1 MLNNLFPNV
10 RPRRLRK
17 NKIIR
22 DLVSETR
29 LLKSKLIQPLFVSES
44 VAEKQPL
51 ESLQGQFL
59 FSRNAVFEE
68 IDELLNLGIKTIAL
82 FPNIS
87 DSLKDE
93 VGSNALDEKN
103 FVCKLVSEVKERFPE
118 VVLITDV
125 ALDPYTISGHDGII
139 KNGVVDNDLT
149 LEALERMSVNLAEA
163 GSDIIAPSDMMDGRI
178 GTIRKA
184 LEKSDNKDT
193 IILSYSAKYSSNFYG
208 PFREAI
214 GSKKTEGISKA
225 SYQMDKRNIEEALKE
240 AELDLQEGADILM
253 VKPGMPY
260 LDVISKLS
268 SNVNAPVFAYQVSG
282 EYAMLQ
288 QAIDKKIF
296 EHNVIPETLISLF
309 RAGSSSVITYYAKWV
324 AKNYDNIS

>member
-93 VGSNALDEKN
+93 VGTNALDEKN

-240 AELDLQEGADILM
+240 AELDLQECADILM
-253 VKPGMPY
+253 FKPGMPY

>member
-87 DSLKDE
+87 EGLKDE
-93 VGSNALDEKN
+93 VGTNALDEKN

>member
-29 LLKSKLIQPLFVSES
+29 LSKSKLIQPLFVSES

-68 IDELLNLGIKTIAL
+68 IDELLNLGIKTIDL

-87 DSLKDE
+87 ESLKDE

>member
-87 DSLKDE
+87 ESLKDE

-208 PFREAI
+208 PFREAV

>member
-17 NKIIR
+17 NKTIR
-22 DLVSETR
+22 DLVSETK

-44 VAEKQPL
+44 ISEKQPL
-51 ESLQGQFL
+51 ESMQGQFL
-59 FSRNAVFEE
+59 FSKNALLEE
-68 IDELLNLGIKTIAL
+68 IEYLQKIGINTIAL
-82 FPNIS
+82 FPNVS
-87 DSLKDE
+87 ESLKD
-93 VGSNALDEKN
+93 VNGTNAIDEKN
-103 FVCKLVSEVKERFPE
+103 FICKFVSEIKEHFPE
-118 VVLITDV
+118 VILITDV
-125 ALDPYTISGHDGII
+125 ALDPYTTSGHDGII
-139 KNGVVDNDLT
+139 RNDVVDNDLT
-149 LEALERMSVNLAEA
+149 LEALKKMSVNLAEA

-178 GTIRKA
+178 GAIRES
-184 LEKSDNKDT
+184 LEQSNNKDT

-208 PFREAI
+208 PFRDAV
-214 GSKKTEGISKA
+214 GSKKVEGISKA
-225 SYQMDKRNIEEALKE
+225 SYQMDKRNIEEAIKE

-260 LDVISKLS
+260 LDVINKLS
-268 SNVNAPVFAYQVSG
+268 TNVNAPVFAYQVSG

-296 EHNVIPETLISLF
+296 EHNVVPETLISLF

-324 AKNYDNIS
+324 AENYDNIS

>member
-178 GTIRKA
+178 GIIRKA

>member
-17 NKIIR
+17 NKLIR

-29 LLKSKLIQPLFVSES
+29 LSKSKLIQPLFVSES

-139 KNGVVDNDLT
+139 NNGVVDNDLT
-149 LEALERMSVNLAEA
+149 LEALEKMAVNLAQA
-163 GSDIIAPSDMMDGRI
+163 GSDIVAPSDMMDGRI
-178 GTIRKA
+178 GAIRTA
-184 LEKSDNKDT
+184 LEQSGNKDT
-193 IILSYSAKYSSNFYG
+193 ILLSYSAKYSSNFYG
-208 PFREAI
+208 PFRDAV
-214 GSKKTEGISKA
+214 GSKKAEGISKS
-225 SYQMDKRNIEEALKE
+225 SYQMDKRNLEEAMKE
-240 AELDLQEGADILM
+240 AELDLKEGADILM

-260 LDVISKLS
+260 LDVINKLS
-268 SNVNAPVFAYQVSG
+268 LNLSAPIFAYQVSG

-324 AKNYDNIS
+324 AENYDDIS

>member
-17 NKIIR
+17 NKTIR
-22 DLVSETR
+22 DLVSETK

-44 VAEKQPL
+44 ISEKQPL
-51 ESLQGQFL
+51 ESMQGQFL
-59 FSRNAVFEE
+59 FSKNALLEE
-68 IDELLNLGIKTIAL
+68 IEYLQRIGINTVAL
-82 FPNIS
+82 FPNVTE
-87 DSLKDE
+87 SLKD
-93 VGSNALDEKN
+93 VNGTNAIDEKN
-103 FVCKLVSEVKERFPE
+103 FICKFVSEIKRHFPE
-118 VVLITDV
+118 VILITDV
-125 ALDPYTISGHDGII
+125 ALDPYTTSGHDGII
-139 KNGVVDNDLT
+139 RNDVVDNDLT
-149 LEALERMSVNLAEA
+149 LEALKKMSVNLAEA

-178 GTIRKA
+178 GAIRES
-184 LEKSDNKDT
+184 LEQSNNKDT

-208 PFREAI
+208 PFRDAV
-214 GSKKTEGISKA
+214 GSKKVEGISKA
-225 SYQMDKRNIEEALKE
+225 SYQMDKRNIEEAIKE

-260 LDVISKLS
+260 LDVINKLS
-268 SNVNAPVFAYQVSG
+268 TNVSAPVFAYQVSG

-296 EHNVIPETLISLF
+296 EHNVVPETLISLF

-324 AKNYDNIS
+324 AENYDNIS

>member
-87 DSLKDE
+87 ESLKDE
-93 VGSNALDEKN
+93 VGTNALDEKN

-208 PFREAI
+208 PFREAV

-240 AELDLQEGADILM
+240 ADLDLQEGADILM

>member
-29 LLKSKLIQPLFVSES
+29 LSKSKLIQPLFVSES

>member
-87 DSLKDE
+87 ESLKDE

-208 PFREAI
+208 PFREAV

-240 AELDLQEGADILM
+240 ADLDLQEGADILM

>member
-1 MLNNLFPNV
+1 
-10 RPRRLRK
+10 
-17 NKIIR
+17 
-22 DLVSETR
+22 
-29 LLKSKLIQPLFVSES
+29 
-44 VAEKQPL
+44 
-51 ESLQGQFL
+51 
-59 FSRNAVFEE
+59 
-68 IDELLNLGIKTIAL
+68 
-82 FPNIS
+82 
-87 DSLKDE
+87 
-93 VGSNALDEKN
+93 
-103 FVCKLVSEVKERFPE
+103 
-118 VVLITDV
+118 
-125 ALDPYTISGHDGII
+125 
-139 KNGVVDNDLT
+139 
-149 LEALERMSVNLAEA
+149 MSVNLAEA

-208 PFREAI
+208 PFREAV

-240 AELDLQEGADILM
+240 ADLDLQEGADILM

>member
-324 AKNYDNIS
+324 AENYDDIS

>member
-29 LLKSKLIQPLFVSES
+29 LSKSKLIQPLFVSES

-87 DSLKDE
+87 EGLKDE
-93 VGSNALDEKN
+93 VGTNALDEKN

-118 VVLITDV
+118 VVVITDV

-178 GTIRKA
+178 GIIRKA
-184 LEKSDNKDT
+184 LEQSDNKDT

>member
-17 NKIIR
+17 NKTVR
-22 DLVSETR
+22 DLVSETK

-44 VAEKQPL
+44 ISEKQPL
-51 ESLQGQFL
+51 DSMPGQFL
-59 FSRNAVFEE
+59 FSKDALFIE
-68 IDELLNLGIKTIAL
+68 IEQLLNLGIKTIAM
-82 FPNIS
+82 FPNIPEN
-87 DSLKDE
+87 LKDAD
-93 VGSNALDEKN
+93 GTNALDEKN
-103 FVCKLVSEVKERFPE
+103 FICKLVSEIKDRYPDM
-118 VVLITDV
+118 VLITDV

-149 LEALERMSVNLAEA
+149 IQALKKMAINLAEA

-178 GTIRKA
+178 GALRTA
-184 LEKSDNKDT
+184 LEQSDNKDT

-208 PFREAI
+208 PFRDAV
-214 GSKKTEGISKA
+214 GSKKVDGISKS
-225 SYQMDKRNIEEALKE
+225 SYQMDERNIKEALKE
-240 AELDLQEGADILM
+240 AELDLKEGADILM
-253 VKPGMPY
+253 VKPGTPY
-260 LDVISKLS
+260 LDVINKLS
-268 SNVNAPVFAYQVSG
+268 SNLSSPIFAYQVSG

-324 AKNYDNIS
+324 AENYDDIS

>member
-22 DLVSETR
+22 DLVSETK

-68 IDELLNLGIKTIAL
+68 IDELLDLGIKTLAL

-87 DSLKDE
+87 ESLKDA
-93 VGSNALDEKN
+93 VGTNALDEKN
-103 FVCKLVSEVKERFPE
+103 FVCKLVSEIKGRYPE

-184 LEKSDNKDT
+184 LENSDNKDT

>member
-87 DSLKDE
+87 ESLKDE
-93 VGSNALDEKN
+93 VGTNALDEKN

>member
-17 NKIIR
+17 NKTIR
-22 DLVSETR
+22 DLVSETK
-29 LLKSKLIQPLFVSES
+29 LLTSKLIQPLFVSES
-44 VAEKQPL
+44 ISEKQPL
-51 ESLQGQFL
+51 KSMPGQFI
-59 FSRNAVFEE
+59 FSKDALMIE
-68 IDELLNLGIKTIAL
+68 IEQLLNLGIKTIAM
-82 FPNIS
+82 FPNIPEN
-87 DSLKDE
+87 LKDAD
-93 VGSNALDEKN
+93 GTNALDEKN
-103 FVCKLVSEVKERFPE
+103 FICKLVSEIKDRYPDM
-118 VVLITDV
+118 VLITDV

-149 LEALERMSVNLAEA
+149 IQALKKMAINLAEA

-178 GTIRKA
+178 GALRTA
-184 LEKSDNKDT
+184 LEQSDNKDT

-208 PFREAI
+208 PFRDAV
-214 GSKKTEGISKA
+214 GSKKVDGISKS
-225 SYQMDKRNIEEALKE
+225 SYQMDERNIKEALKE
-240 AELDLQEGADILM
+240 AELDLKEGADILM
-253 VKPGMPY
+253 VKPGTPY
-260 LDVISKLS
+260 LDVINKLS
-268 SNVNAPVFAYQVSG
+268 SNLSSPIFAYQVSG

-324 AKNYDNIS
+324 AENYDDIS

>member
-17 NKIIR
+17 NKTIR
-22 DLVSETR
+22 DLVSETK
-29 LLKSKLIQPLFVSES
+29 LLTSKLIQPLFVSES
-44 VAEKQPL
+44 ISEKQPL
-51 ESLQGQFL
+51 KSMPGQFI
-59 FSRNAVFEE
+59 FSKDALMIE
-68 IDELLNLGIKTIAL
+68 IEQLLNLGIKTIAM
-82 FPNIS
+82 FPNIPEN
-87 DSLKDE
+87 LKDAD
-93 VGSNALDEKN
+93 GTNALDEKN
-103 FVCKLVSEVKERFPE
+103 FICKLVSEIKDRFPD

-149 LEALERMSVNLAEA
+149 IQALKKMAINLAEA

-178 GTIRKA
+178 GALRTA
-184 LEKSDNKDT
+184 LEQSDNKDT

-208 PFREAI
+208 PFRDAV
-214 GSKKTEGISKA
+214 GSKKVDGISKS
-225 SYQMDKRNIEEALKE
+225 SYQMDERNIKEAVKE
-240 AELDLQEGADILM
+240 AELDLKEGADILM
-253 VKPGMPY
+253 VKPGTPY
-260 LDVISKLS
+260 LDVINKLS
-268 SNVNAPVFAYQVSG
+268 SNLSSPIFAYQVSG

-324 AKNYDNIS
+324 AENYDDIS

>member
-29 LLKSKLIQPLFVSES
+29 LLKSKLVQPLFVSES

-178 GTIRKA
+178 GIIRKA

>member
-29 LLKSKLIQPLFVSES
+29 LLKSKLVQPLFVSES

-103 FVCKLVSEVKERFPE
+103 FVYKLVSEVKERFPE

>member
-22 DLVSETR
+22 DLVSETKI
-29 LLKSKLIQPLFVSES
+29 LKSKLIQPLFVSES
-44 VAEKQPL
+44 LSEKQPL
-51 ESLQGQFL
+51 ESMQGQFL
-59 FSRNAVFEE
+59 FSKNALLEE
-68 IDELLNLGIKTIAL
+68 IEYLQKIGINTIAL

-87 DSLKDE
+87 ESLKD
-93 VGSNALDEKN
+93 VNGTNAIDEKN
-103 FVCKLVSEVKERFPE
+103 FICKFVSEIKRHFPE
-118 VVLITDV
+118 VILITDV
-125 ALDPYTISGHDGII
+125 ALDPYTTSGHDGII
-139 KNGVVDNDLT
+139 RNDVVDNDLT
-149 LEALERMSVNLAEA
+149 LEALKKMSVNLAEA

-178 GTIRKA
+178 GAIRES
-184 LEKSDNKDT
+184 LEQSNNKDT

-208 PFREAI
+208 PFRDAV
-214 GSKKTEGISKA
+214 GSKKVEGISKA
-225 SYQMDKRNIEEALKE
+225 SYQMDKRNIEEAIKE

-260 LDVISKLS
+260 LDVINKLS
-268 SNVNAPVFAYQVSG
+268 TNVSAPIFAYQVSG

-296 EHNVIPETLISLF
+296 EHNVVPETLISLF

-324 AKNYDNIS
+324 AENYDNIS

>member
-87 DSLKDE
+87 ESLKDE

-118 VVLITDV
+118 VVVITDV

-178 GTIRKA
+178 GVIRKA

-240 AELDLQEGADILM
+240 ADLDLQEGADILM

-296 EHNVIPETLISLF
+296 EHYVIPETLISLF

>member
-29 LLKSKLIQPLFVSES
+29 LSKSKLIQPLFVSES

-87 DSLKDE
+87 EGLKDE
-93 VGSNALDEKN
+93 VGTNALDEKN

-178 GTIRKA
+178 GIIRKA

>member
-225 SYQMDKRNIEEALKE
+225 SYQIDKRNIEEALKE

>member
-17 NKIIR
+17 NKTIR
-22 DLVSETR
+22 DLVSETK

-44 VAEKQPL
+44 ISEKQPL
-51 ESLQGQFL
+51 DSMQGQFL
-59 FSRNAVFEE
+59 FSKNALLEE
-68 IDELLNLGIKTIAL
+68 IEYLQKIGINTIAL
-82 FPNIS
+82 FPNVS
-87 DSLKDE
+87 ESLKD
-93 VGSNALDEKN
+93 VNGTNAIDEKN
-103 FVCKLVSEVKERFPE
+103 FICKFVSEIKEHFPE
-118 VVLITDV
+118 VILITDV
-125 ALDPYTISGHDGII
+125 ALDPYTTSGHDGII
-139 KNGVVDNDLT
+139 RNDVVDNDLT
-149 LEALERMSVNLAEA
+149 LEALKKMSVNLAEA

-178 GTIRKA
+178 GAIRES
-184 LEKSDNKDT
+184 LEQSNNKDT

-208 PFREAI
+208 PFRDAV
-214 GSKKTEGISKA
+214 GSKKVEGISKA
-225 SYQMDKRNIEEALKE
+225 SYQMDKRNIEEAIKE

-260 LDVISKLS
+260 LDVINKLS
-268 SNVNAPVFAYQVSG
+268 TNVSAPVFAYQVSG

-296 EHNVIPETLISLF
+296 EHNVVPETLISLF

-324 AKNYDNIS
+324 AENYDNIS

>member
-22 DLVSETR
+22 DLVSETK

-68 IDELLNLGIKTIAL
+68 IDELLDLGIKTLAL

-87 DSLKDE
+87 ESLKDA
-93 VGSNALDEKN
+93 VGTNALDEKN
-103 FVCKLVSEVKERFPE
+103 FVCKLVSEIKERYPE

-184 LEKSDNKDT
+184 LENSDNKDT